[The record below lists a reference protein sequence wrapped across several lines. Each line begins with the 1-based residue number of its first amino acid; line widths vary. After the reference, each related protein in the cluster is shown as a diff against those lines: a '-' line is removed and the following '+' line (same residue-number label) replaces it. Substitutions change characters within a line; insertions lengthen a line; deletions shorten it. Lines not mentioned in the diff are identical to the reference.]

1 MKLKVNNIEVELRYS
16 LRIYMV
22 FESMVNRAF
31 NPNLVSDSIMLFL
44 SAIISSN
51 QDCDIT
57 LDSLVDMIDS
67 DPKLLDDFVRWYSDK
82 ALSNS
87 SKKKMKQK
95 ETP

>member
-1 MKLKVNNIEVELRYS
+1 MKVKVNNIEVELRYS

-57 LDSLVDMIDS
+57 LDSLVDMIDA

-82 ALSNS
+82 AISNS

>member
-1 MKLKVNNIEVELRYS
+1 MKVKVNNIEVELRYS

-22 FESMVNRAF
+22 FESMVNRSF
-31 NPNLVSDSIMLFL
+31 NPKLVSDSIMLFL

-57 LDSLVDMIDS
+57 LDSLVDMIDD

>member
-1 MKLKVNNIEVELRYS
+1 MKITVKDREVELRYS

-31 NPNLVSDSIMLFL
+31 NPKLVSDSIMLFL

-57 LDSLVDMIDS
+57 LDSLVDMIDAN
-67 DPKLLDDFVRWYSDK
+67 PKLLDDFIRWYSDK
-82 ALSNS
+82 SLENS
-87 SKKKMKQK
+87 SKKKMNQK
-95 ETP
+95 EMH